1 MNWLREKASN
11 RTQVWSFFLP
21 HWFQVKARVIFS
33 ENGYIRCNAATFLIT
48 SSTWL
53 QNRGIRAQLGLL
65 QYKLETRCFLFI
77 MTMAKKIGC
86 SDAVFP
92 TLNFLHQDIRI
103 SSATKSQKPTPQ
115 YRWPLLFGL
124 IEANRPR
131 SVQLN
136 LFEECNKWICLQT
149 VFYFTQLHAFEY
161 CFANSTFL
169 FLLLV

>member
-1 MNWLREKASN
+1 MQAN
-11 RTQVWSFFLP
+11 
-21 HWFQVKARVIFS
+21 
-33 ENGYIRCNAATFLIT
+33 IT
-48 SSTWL
+48 TNNNNDQNVRI
-53 QNRGIRAQLGLL
+53 QNRGIRDQLGLL
-65 QYKLETRCFLFI
+65 QYKLEPRCFLFI
-77 MTMAKKIGC
+77 MKMAKKIGR
-86 SDAVFP
+86 SNAVFP
-92 TLNFLHQDIRI
+92 TLKFLHQDIRI

-124 IEANRPR
+124 IEANQPR

-161 CFANSTFL
+161 CFADSTFL